1 MRVDNFSIKP
11 STTGFPVP
19 VVALSGSAVSPKL
32 GVVFRASPQWSLFGN
47 YASGFR
53 APNAGQVNA
62 FFENVTSFYKTI
74 PNGALKPEKS
84 NNFEFGARARL
95 DQLTLDATVF
105 TGKFKDL
112 IEDSRQ
118 ISGAGTAANPTV
130 FQSVNIDNATI
141 SGFEVK
147 GSMDWGKVGMG
158 KLSTPFSYGQARGKV
173 DNTGLPLDS
182 VDPAKLSLG
191 VRYEAAVWDIRLN
204 ATHHAAKKASDIGQ
218 QLVTLPLQFAVPA
231 STTYDLSGQWR
242 FTKTTRLNAS
252 VANLTNQKY
261 WNWSSVRGVASN
273 AVALAAYSQPGRK
286 INVSL
291 VTEF

>member
-1 MRVDNFSIKP
+1 LRNS
-11 STTGFPVP
+11 
-19 VVALSGSAVSPKL
+19 
-32 GVVFRASPQWSLFGN
+32 ASP
-47 YASGFR
+47 
-53 APNAGQVNA
+53 
-62 FFENVTSFYKTI
+62 SFYKTI

-218 QLVTLPLQFAVPA
+218 QLVTLPLQCAVPA